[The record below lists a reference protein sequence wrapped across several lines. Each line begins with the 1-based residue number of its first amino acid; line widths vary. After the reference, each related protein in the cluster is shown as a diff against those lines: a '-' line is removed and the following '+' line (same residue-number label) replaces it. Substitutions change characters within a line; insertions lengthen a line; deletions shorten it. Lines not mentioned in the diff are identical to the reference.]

1 MESVGS
7 EGNTLGIPWNT
18 LNHDGL
24 SPDSQIQKS
33 THRAAHQ
40 LMALGRCFSVGSTR
54 KLHMLLRRQIN
65 LQDLTLA
72 GILHGD

>member
-1 MESVGS
+1 MGA
-7 EGNTLGIPWNT
+7 EGNTTGIPWNT

-24 SPDSQIQKS
+24 SPDSQTQKR
-33 THRAAHQ
+33 THRPHHQ

-54 KLHMLLRRQIN
+54 KLHMLLRRQTD